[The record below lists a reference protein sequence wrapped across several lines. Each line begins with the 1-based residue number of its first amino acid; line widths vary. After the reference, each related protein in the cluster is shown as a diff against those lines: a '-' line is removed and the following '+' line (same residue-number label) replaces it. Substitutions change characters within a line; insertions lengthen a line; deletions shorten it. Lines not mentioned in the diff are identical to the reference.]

1 MRSFFS
7 SAPLNRRG
15 FLAAAAAGSMAFL
28 AACTEKSDLA
38 KQAEAGGSKN
48 YIAGD
53 GSVEE
58 YAPENRKDPV
68 TFSSELFDG
77 TTVTEQDILGSVTVM
92 NFWYAACAP
101 CRIEAPHLSEL
112 HAEYKDKGVEFYGVN
127 VRDTVGTAVA
137 FERNFKIEYPSFED
151 RTAKMLL
158 AMTDYVPPQAVP
170 TTLVFDKEGRVS
182 ARILGV
188 VEKSTLKALIESV
201 L

>member
-1 MRSFFS
+1 MQFFS
-7 SAPLNRRG
+7 NSSPLSRRG
-15 FLAAAAAGSMAFL
+15 FLAAAAVSSVAFL

-38 KQAEAGGSKN
+38 LQAEAGGNKN

-58 YAPENRKDPV
+58 YAPENRRAPV
-68 TFSSELFDG
+68 TFSADLFDG
-77 TTVTEQDILGSVTVM
+77 TTVTEQDIIGSTTVL

-112 HAEYKDKGVEFYGVN
+112 HQEYKDKGVKFFGVN
-127 VRDTVGTAVA
+127 VRDEEGTAAA
-137 FERNFKIEYPSFED
+137 FERNFNIQYPSFED

-170 TTLVFDKEGRVS
+170 TTLVLDKEGRVS

-188 VEKSTLKALIESV
+188 VEKSTLKALIESA